1 MFFTSLFHLSHREF
15 SAFHTR
21 SRATIITIGLLFGI
35 LLGVTMTLQG
45 LENVV
50 LRHAGE
56 ATNGL
61 IYFASDYDGGRR
73 PELVLERIAYY
84 GGEVTVVPSADLQEL
99 NFTPQY
105 IAVFRDRAQAYDYY
119 AKDDTSRFNY
129 SANSYRI
136 AELYTRQMPA
146 YAYFRQLNRTL
157 RPLLIILI
165 IAAVFILTFTTAH
178 LIAQSTLNISL
189 YRSLGASRPQ
199 IFGIYLAYLFEL
211 CFYAAVFAIILALI
225 LSGIATACCWS
236 SLQSELIQAYP
247 GTASYPP
254 ILLGFNWQCL
264 LIIITIFLSA
274 PLAFLLCIDQFSAKK
289 LASRLKGD

>member
-1 MFFTSLFHLSHREF
+1 MFFTSLFHLSHREL
-15 SAFHTR
+15 SAFRTR

-35 LLGVTMTLQG
+35 LLGATMILQG

-56 ATNGL
+56 PTDGL
-61 IYFASDYDGGRR
+61 VYFASDYDSGQR
-73 PELVLERIAYY
+73 PELILERITYY
-84 GGEVTVVPSADLQEL
+84 GGEVTEAPSTNLSQLSFA
-99 NFTPQY
+99 PQY
-105 IAVFRDRAQAYDYY
+105 ITVFHDRAQAYNYY
-119 AKDDTSRFNY
+119 AKDDTARFNY
-129 SANSYRI
+129 STNSYHI
-136 AELYTRQMPA
+136 TELCTRQMPA
-146 YAYFRQLNRTL
+146 YTYFRQLNRTL
-157 RPLLIILI
+157 RPLLIVLLLAAIL
-165 IAAVFILTFTTAH
+165 ILTFTTAH

-189 YRSLGASRPQ
+189 YRSLGASRLQ

-211 CFYAAVFAIILALI
+211 CFYAATFAIILALI

-264 LIIITIFLSA
+264 LIIVTIFLPA